1 MIDRARVLVLAFAAL
16 FVAPACGGGAA
27 QQQAPATSAAAAATL
42 PAASTASSATLP
54 PTSSATTLPPAS
66 SATTPTRTPGSS
78 ATTAPSGSQGT
89 SSDMV
94 AEGKVVY
101 TTIGPSGKGCQECH
115 GANARGSTATDG
127 TASPSI
133 VGATEVKL
141 RNALAGSAAL
151 MTNLKLT
158 DRQIDAVL
166 AYLTYLD
173 SQ

>member
-1 MIDRARVLVLAFAAL
+1 MTDLARALILSVAAL
-16 FVAPACGGGAA
+16 FVAAACGGGAA
-27 QQQAPATSAAAAATL
+27 AQSASATSAPAAATL
-42 PAASTASSATLP
+42 PAASSASSATLP
-54 PTSSATTLPPAS
+54 PTSAPASAPAS
-66 SATTPTRTPGSS
+66 SATKTV
-78 ATTAPSGSQGT
+78 APSGSPSA
-89 SSDMV
+89 SSDLV
-94 AEGKVVY
+94 AEGKIVF

-127 TASPSI
+127 TTSPSI

-166 AYLTYLD
+166 AYLAYLD
-173 SQ
+173 NQ

>member
-1 MIDRARVLVLAFAAL
+1 MRPHALLLASLFIAAS
-16 FVAPACGGGAA
+16 CGGGAA
-27 QQQAPATSAAAAATL
+27 AQPPAQTSAAAVATLPPANTQSAATLPPPASPPAASATAAAKTTAPATS
-42 PAASTASSATLP
+42 SSASSDL
-54 PTSSATTLPPAS
+54 
-66 SATTPTRTPGSS
+66 
-78 ATTAPSGSQGT
+78 
-89 SSDMV
+89 V

-127 TASPSI
+127 TQSPSI

-166 AYLTYLD
+166 AYLAYLD
-173 SQ
+173 NQ